1 MNLSER
7 RHLAGSP
14 LALPVLGLGCSQL
27 GGLHQEMPAQQ
38 AVDTLANAWQQGIRY
53 FDTAPFYG
61 HGRSEHRLGTVLD
74 EQERDE
80 FVLSSK
86 VGRLLAPNGSERAN
100 DDGWARPLPF
110 KPVYDYSYDAILRSH
125 EDSLQR
131 LGLSRIDILYVHD
144 IGRRTHGERHDLHW
158 QALTQGG
165 GFRALEQLRSS
176 GQVRAIGLGVNEW
189 EIVVDSMGECQ
200 LDCTLLAGR
209 YTLLEQQSLRPLLD
223 RCVAGGNAIVAGG
236 VFNSGILAGG
246 QHFDYGVAPAAVV
259 AKVGALQEV
268 CTEFAIPLAAAAL
281 QFPLAH
287 PAVVSCVIGARS
299 AEQVS
304 TNVAWL
310 QTPIPVAFWN
320 TLKQRGLLDDAA
332 PVPGKPA

>member
-7 RHLAGSP
+7 RPLAKSP

-27 GGLHQEMPAQQ
+27 GGLYRDMPLQQ
-38 AVDTLANAWQQGIRY
+38 AVDTLAGAWQQGIRY

-61 HGRSEHRLGTVLD
+61 YGRSEHRLGAFLD
-74 EQERDE
+74 EQPRDD

-100 DDGWARPLPF
+100 GDGWERPLPF
-110 KPVYDYSYDAILRSH
+110 KPVYDYRYDAILRSH

-131 LGLSRIDILYVHD
+131 LGLARIDILYVHD

-158 QALTQGG
+158 QALTRGG
-165 GFRALEQLRSS
+165 GFRALEELRSS
-176 GQVRAIGLGVNEW
+176 GQIQAIGLGVNEW
-189 EIVVDSMGECQ
+189 EVVVDSLEECP

-209 YTLLEQQSLRPLLD
+209 YTLLEQESLKPLLD
-223 RCVAGGNAIVAGG
+223 RCRAQGHAIVAGG

-246 QHFDYGVAPAAVV
+246 QHFDYGAAPPVVV
-259 AKVGALQEV
+259 AKVRALQAV
-268 CTEFAIPLAAAAL
+268 CQEFAVPLAAAAL

-287 PAVVSCVIGARS
+287 PAVASAVIGARS
-299 AEQVS
+299 AEQVAS
-304 TNVAWL
+304 NLAWL
-310 QTPIPVAFWN
+310 QTPIPAEFWS
-320 TLKQRGLLDDAA
+320 TLKQRGLLDADA
-332 PVPGKPA
+332 PVAGAPA